1 MRLPSVGLQKRNLY
15 YWKQEKVTK
24 SPDSEILLFHFFF
37 WLSHVACRIL
47 VSHLGM
53 ESWHWKHEVWILDN
67 RGIPR
72 KSPLITDTSPT
83 LLCDL
88 CSYHPPFF
96 PSTPTMPAFILFP
109 ESVTLISTH
118 RAFAVP
124 SVMDSF
130 AMYLCVA
137 ASLLTDHV
145 SSTQKKKRKRKIFSI
160 SLFMPWPASAEP
172 LPNLHCGVFL
182 KGLTAAEMALCVCV
196 CVCLCSLV
204 QRPTPK
210 SGHSLRAR
218 SLYFST
224 QLTAEERNTQWMN
237 THTSHCL
244 PTRTAAL
251 QRSRNGRKEN
261 PPYLVREE
269 SMSSTSL
276 AKCFLCFWIFGIST
290 CG

>member
-1 MRLPSVGLQKRNLY
+1 MWDYRTEIYTIGSRKRWPSPQIQKLSSF
-15 YWKQEKVTK
+15 V
-24 SPDSEILLFHFFF
+24 SFF

-53 ESWHWKHEVWILDN
+53 ESWHWKHQVLTPDN
-67 RGIPR
+67 HGIPR
-72 KSPLITDTSPT
+72 KSPLITGTSPT

-88 CSYHPPFF
+88 CSCHPPFF

-109 ESVTLISTH
+109 EYVTLISTH

-124 SVMDSF
+124 SVMDSS
-130 AMYLCVA
+130 AKYLCVA
-137 ASLLTDHV
+137 ASFLSDQV
-145 SSTQKKKRKRKIFSI
+145 SSSQKKKVFSV

-172 LPNLHCGVFL
+172 LPNLYCGVFL
-182 KGLTAAEMALCVCV
+182 KGLTAAEMALCVC
-196 CVCLCSLV
+196 SLV
-204 QRPTPK
+204 QSPTPK
-210 SGHSLRAR
+210 SGHSLSKSKAPILQHPAHSRR
-218 SLYFST
+218 KKHSVDEHT
-224 QLTAEERNTQWMN
+224 PH

-251 QRSRNGRKEN
+251 QRSRNGSKEN

>member
-1 MRLPSVGLQKRNLY
+1 MWDYRTEIYTIGSRKRWPSPQIQKLSSF
-15 YWKQEKVTK
+15 V
-24 SPDSEILLFHFFF
+24 SFF

-53 ESWHWKHEVWILDN
+53 ESWHWKHQVLTPDN
-67 RGIPR
+67 HGIPR
-72 KSPLITDTSPT
+72 KSPLITGTSPT

-88 CSYHPPFF
+88 CSCHPPFF

-109 ESVTLISTH
+109 EYVTLISTH

-124 SVMDSF
+124 SVMDSS
-130 AMYLCVA
+130 AKYLCVA
-137 ASLLTDHV
+137 ASFLSDQV
-145 SSTQKKKRKRKIFSI
+145 SSSQKKKKKNS
-160 SLFMPWPASAEP
+160 SLFHYLCHGLLLQSHFQTYTVVSSWKDLRLLKWP
-172 LPNLHCGVFL
+172 
-182 KGLTAAEMALCVCV
+182 CVCV
-196 CVCLCSLV
+196 LLSSV
-204 QRPTPK
+204 QLPNQATA
-210 SGHSLRAR
+210 SLRAR
-218 SLYFST
+218 PLYFST
-224 QLTAEERNTQWMN
+224 QLIVEETLSGWTHTTHTH

-244 PTRTAAL
+244 PTRTTAL
-251 QRSRNGRKEN
+251 QSSRNGSKEN